1 MQSSGTLG
9 EVISFGFSNTPSEGF
24 NYIFTF
30 GDGTDIL
37 NDPSST
43 LNPYTDPTISHIY
56 NTGGT
61 YSVNMVAWNSLY
73 VSVCSHEISISAAH
87 VPIRDVVLTP
97 SLSDPPIVLP
107 FKDRTMEFSYE
118 MIVNNPDPTNVTFMH
133 IFGDTMDIYTVKTNI
148 IFRTPVVKVHTYLNT
163 GTVTVNFSVITRSVL
178 SCLLQKFQL

>member
-1 MQSSGTLG
+1 MYFNNWCSKYYVCFYSINVHRISEDMHERNICRIWIVNNHFIREFHSSILKGG

-107 FKDRTMEFSYE
+107 FKDRTIAFSYE
-118 MIVNNPDPTNVTFMH
+118 MIVNNPEDRL
-133 IFGDTMDIYTVKTNI
+133 KCL
-148 IFRTPVVKVHTYLNT
+148 FRH
-163 GTVTVNFSVITRSVL
+163 RR
-178 SCLLQKFQL
+178 